1 MSRPDER
8 QGHAVVRIKGAAAE
22 GRPGQFSL
30 GLWRR
35 SPGLS
40 QTAERYGLIAELP
53 RYPAFGGRIGAFRD
67 FGSCAMQAAFSV
79 SGCASVLPK
88 KKT

>member
-40 QTAERYGLIAELP
+40 QTAERYGLIAGPSAWPE
-53 RYPAFGGRIGAFRD
+53 
-67 FGSCAMQAAFSV
+67 
-79 SGCASVLPK
+79 
-88 KKT
+88 